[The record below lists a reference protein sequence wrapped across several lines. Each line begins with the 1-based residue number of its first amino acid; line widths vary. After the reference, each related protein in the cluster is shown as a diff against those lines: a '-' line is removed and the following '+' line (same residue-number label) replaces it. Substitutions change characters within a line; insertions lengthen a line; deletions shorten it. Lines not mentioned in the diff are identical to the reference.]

1 MDYQDLGR
9 RVRLQRLHLG
19 WTQDRLA
26 KAIGVST
33 SFVGHIERGT
43 RKASIDTL
51 VEISNAMDI
60 SVETLLY
67 ASLKH
72 HHSTRQNAMR
82 ELLSDLQQRLLAWE
96 EQDEA
101 LPKEEQ
107 DQSNS

>member
-9 RVRLQRLHLG
+9 RVRIQRLQLD
-19 WTQDRLA
+19 WTQERLA

-82 ELLSDLQQRLLAWE
+82 ELLSELQQRLVEWETPAE
-96 EQDEA
+96 EQ
-101 LPKEEQ
+101 PEEGQ
-107 DQSNS
+107 DQPSI

>member
-1 MDYQDLGR
+1 MDYEDLGR

-19 WTQDRLA
+19 WTQERLA

-72 HHSTRQNAMR
+72 HHSARQNAMR
-82 ELLSDLQQRLLAWE
+82 ELLTTLQQSLLEADGE
-96 EQDEA
+96 DEV
-101 LPKEEQ
+101 PQ
-107 DQSNS
+107 DQPNI